1 MKGTERMVATGNLV
15 KLLFLELRDQADGL
29 ELGIDGKRAHFRE
42 RFIGHEKTPLR
53 DESGSAEKDP
63 AADNL

>member
-1 MKGTERMVATGNLV
+1 V